1 MNKTPERI
9 WRGVLNGSG
18 QPIYDTEMN
27 SESDVA
33 YIQEGVEKAY
43 IDRLERTI
51 AALEKLRPL
60 WAQGYSSDSIAAQAK
75 TNALSSIWSYLGVQD
90 QTACMAA
97 LKELKGE
104 TT

>member
-1 MNKTPERI
+1 MSEAPERI

-27 SESDVA
+27 SEADVA
-33 YIQEGVEKAY
+33 YIQEGAEKAY
-43 IDRLERTI
+43 IDRLERGI

-60 WAQGYSSDSIAAQAK
+60 WAQGYSSDSIAAQSKA
-75 TNALSSIWSYLGVQD
+75 NALSSIWSYLGVQN